1 MTAAPGKLAGKVA
14 VVTGAARGLGRAY
27 ALRLAG
33 LGADIVIADLNLDG
47 ARDWNEQ
54 LSAGSVSAE
63 IVAMGRRSIGVQ
75 ADLSKP
81 EDVGRLFAE
90 TMEAF
95 GRVDIL
101 VNNAGG
107 AIARDSG
114 PLATETSQSDYDLL
128 MDANLRSTFMC
139 CQSAAPIMKQQGAG
153 VIVNVTSQTGV
164 SILPGGLLAIY
175 GAAKAAVATL
185 TRNLASELGPHGIRV
200 NAIAPGIIMTARVA
214 TQAAARGIG
223 TNSQAEGLPLRRLGT
238 VDDCAGVVEFLAT
251 DLSQYVTGQ
260 VICAD
265 GGAVLAPN

>member
-1 MTAAPGKLAGKVA
+1 MHEPLKGKVA
-14 VVTGAARGLGRAY
+14 IVTGGARGLGRAY

-33 LGADIVIADLNLDG
+33 LGADVVVADLNLDG
-47 ARDWNEQ
+47 ARDWNET
-54 LSAGSVSAE
+54 LSADSVPAE
-63 IVAMGRRSIGVQ
+63 IEAMGRRSIGVQ

-81 EDVGRLFAE
+81 QDVERIFAE
-90 TMEAF
+90 TMRAF

-114 PLATETSQSDYDLL
+114 PLATQTSQADYDLL
-128 MDANLRSTFMC
+128 MDANLRSTLLC
-139 CQSAAPIMKQQGAG
+139 CQAAAPIMQEQRSG

-164 SILPGGLLAIY
+164 SILPGGLLAVY
-175 GAAKAAVATL
+175 GAAKAAVAML

-214 TQAAARGIG
+214 AQAAARGIG
-223 TNSQAEGLPLRRLGT
+223 TNSQADSLPLRRLGT
-238 VDDCAGVVEFLAT
+238 VEDCAGVLEFLAT

>member
-1 MTAAPGKLAGKVA
+1 MQKPLKGKIAI
-14 VVTGAARGLGRAY
+14 VTGGARGLGRAY

-33 LGADIVIADLNLDG
+33 LGADVVVADLNLDG

-54 LSAGSVSAE
+54 LSADSVPAE
-63 IVAMGRRSIGVQ
+63 IEAIGRRSIGVQ

-81 EDVGRLFAE
+81 QGVEHVFAE
-90 TMEAF
+90 AMRAF

-114 PLATETSQSDYDLL
+114 PLATQTSQADYDLL
-128 MDANLRSTFMC
+128 MDANLRSTLLC
-139 CQSAAPIMKQQGAG
+139 CQATAPIMKAQQSGI
-153 VIVNVTSQTGV
+153 IVNVTSQTGV
-164 SILPGGLLAIY
+164 SILPGGLLAVY
-175 GAAKAAVATL
+175 GAAKAAVAML

-214 TQAAARGIG
+214 AQAAARGVG
-223 TNSQAEGLPLRRLGT
+223 TNSQAESLPLRRLGT
-238 VDDCAGVVEFLAT
+238 VEDCAGVLEFLAT

>member
-1 MTAAPGKLAGKVA
+1 MIHPLEGKVA

-27 ALRLAG
+27 ALRLAE
-33 LGADIVIADLNLDG
+33 LGADVTVADLNLDG
-47 ARDWNEQ
+47 ARDWNER
-54 LSAGSVSAE
+54 LSADGVPAE
-63 IVAMGRRSIGVQ
+63 IEAMGRRSIGVQ

-81 EDVGRLFAE
+81 QDVERVFAE
-90 TMEAF
+90 TMRAF

-114 PLATETSQSDYDLL
+114 PLATQTSQADYDLL
-128 MDANLRSTFMC
+128 MDANLRSALLC
-139 CQSAAPIMKQQGAG
+139 CQAAAPIMKEQGAG

-164 SILPGGLLAIY
+164 SILPGGLLAVY
-175 GAAKAAVATL
+175 GAAKAAVAIL

-214 TQAAARGIG
+214 AQAAARGIG
-223 TNSQAEGLPLRRLGT
+223 TDTQAQGLPLRRLGT
-238 VDDCAGVVEFLAT
+238 VDDCAGVLEFLVT

-265 GGAVLAPN
+265 GGAVLTPN